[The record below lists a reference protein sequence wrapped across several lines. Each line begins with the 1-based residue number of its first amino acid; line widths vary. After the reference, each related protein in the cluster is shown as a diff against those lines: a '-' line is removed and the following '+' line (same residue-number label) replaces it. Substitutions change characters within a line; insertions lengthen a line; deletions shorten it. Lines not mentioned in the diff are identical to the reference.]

1 MRAGTPRGQLSAPP
15 GASRTPPTAVAT
27 PLPPRSQVPF
37 ESKFTAVTD
46 RIQFH
51 SLSFE
56 GPDDYSRAGGI
67 ATRVS
72 GLTAALAEAGF
83 DTHLWFVGDPELP
96 GSEERG
102 RLTLHRWAQWI
113 SRYHAG
119 GVYDGEE
126 GKVRDF
132 ASSLPPFLLG
142 EVLLPALQRDGA
154 RSIVIAEEWHT
165 ADAVLHLDWLLRRAG
180 LRHRVNILWNANN
193 TFGFDRI
200 DWPRLTRAAQIT
212 TVSRYMRHMLWRWGV
227 NPLVIP
233 NGLSASALQI
243 PDSDASAEL
252 RRRLAQ
258 RLVLA
263 KVARWDPDKQWLL
276 AIETV
281 AELKRAGWQPLLIAR
296 GGVEAH
302 GAEVLAKA
310 RNLGLSVSDRSVPR
324 GSTRALLESLATP
337 GRADVINLLSPLS
350 SEVCRLLF
358 RRANA
363 VLANSG
369 HEPFGL
375 VGLETMAVGGL
386 ACTGSTGEDYARP
399 GWNALML
406 QTNTPGEL
414 VHHLYRLRANPG
426 EERAIRQ
433 RGKLTAREYQWQEV
447 IRRSLLPH
455 LGMRDPDASSRMNL

>member
-1 MRAGTPRGQLSAPP
+1 M
-15 GASRTPPTAVAT
+15 VA
-27 PLPPRSQVPF
+27 
-37 ESKFTAVTD
+37 D

-72 GLTAALAEAGF
+72 GLTAALAESGF

-96 GSEERG
+96 GCEERD

-113 SRYHAG
+113 SRQHPG

-132 ASSLPPFLLG
+132 ASSLPPFLVR
-142 EVLLPALQRDGA
+142 EVLLPALQQDGS
-154 RSIVIAEEWHT
+154 RSVVIAEEWHT
-165 ADAVLHLDWLLRRAG
+165 ADAVLHLDWLLRQAG
-180 LRHRVNILWNANN
+180 LRHRVTILWNANN

-200 DWPRLTRAAQIT
+200 DWPRLAQAAQIT

-227 NPLVIP
+227 NPLVVP
-233 NGLSASALQI
+233 NGLCASALQT
-243 PDSDASAEL
+243 PDTGASAEL
-252 RRRLAQ
+252 RRRHAN

-276 AIETV
+276 AIDSV
-281 AELKRAGWQPLLIAR
+281 AELKRAGWRPLLIAR

-302 GAEVLAKA
+302 GAEVLEKA
-310 RNLGLSVSDRSVPR
+310 RSVGLSVSDRQISPGSVRPF
-324 GSTRALLESLATP
+324 LEGLASSDAT
-337 GRADVINLLSPLS
+337 DVINVVSPLS
-350 SEVCRLLF
+350 PEICRLLF
-358 RRANA
+358 KRANA

-414 VHHLYRLRANPG
+414 VHHLHRLRANPA

-433 RGKLTAREYQWQEV
+433 RGKSTAREYQWHEV
-447 IRRSLLPH
+447 IRRGLLPH
-455 LGMRDPDASSRMNL
+455 LGIREPAAPPKSKSPRLCLPVAAPQRRAILVQSCGDESNAAKGRDSRQEERS